1 MTTLSLWPIVLL
13 SIATPAPAADDLAAR
28 CEREVIELHVF
39 FEEWFHARL
48 DDTDAA
54 YARFAD
60 AMAADMIY
68 IGPGGNSLT
77 RQPLLTGLRGRHG
90 AWKGSEA
97 RIWIEAVETRD
108 LGGGLALV
116 TYEEWQTDP
125 AGDTR
130 ARRSTILLEVS
141 DAGPAGLVWRHV
153 HETWM
158 PESVK

>member
-1 MTTLSLWPIVLL
+1 MMLSAWPLVLL
-13 SIATPAPAADDLAAR
+13 SIAAPTTAPADDLASR
-28 CEREVIELHVF
+28 CEREVVELHVF
-39 FEEWFHARL
+39 FEEWFHGRL

-54 YARFAD
+54 FARFAD
-60 AMAADMIY
+60 AMADDMVY
-68 IGPGGNSLT
+68 IGPAGNALARET
-77 RQPLLTGLRGRHG
+77 LLTGLRGRHG
-90 AWKGSEA
+90 AWQGSEA
-97 RIWIEAVETRD
+97 RIWIDAVETRD

-130 ARRSTILLEVS
+130 ARRSTILLETS

-158 PESVK
+158 AETIK